1 MEELLNELKK
11 HILKNLLEIGIDE
24 DYIEYEDYI
33 GYEVD
38 EFIYND
44 FDN

>member
-1 MEELLNELKK
+1 MEELLNEIKK
-11 HILKNLLEIGIDE
+11 HILKTLLETEIDE
-24 DYIEYEDYI
+24 DYIE
-33 GYEVD
+33 YEVD

>member
-1 MEELLNELKK
+1 MEELLNEIKK
-11 HILKNLLEIGIDE
+11 HILKTLLEKEIDE
-24 DYIEYEDYI
+24 DYIE
-33 GYEVD
+33 YEVD

>member
-1 MEELLNELKK
+1 MEELVNEIKK
-11 HILKNLLEIGIDE
+11 YILKTLLEKGIDE
-24 DYIEYEDYI
+24 DYIE
-33 GYEVD
+33 YEVD